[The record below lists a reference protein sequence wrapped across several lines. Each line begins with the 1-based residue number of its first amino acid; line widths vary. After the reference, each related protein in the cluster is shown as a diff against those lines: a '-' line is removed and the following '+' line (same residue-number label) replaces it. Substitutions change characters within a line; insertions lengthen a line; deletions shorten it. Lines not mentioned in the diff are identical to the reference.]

1 MKETGI
7 YGGSFNPIHKG
18 HVQLAETICQ
28 EGLVDEVWFL
38 VSPQN
43 PFKQDATDLMDEHVR
58 LSLAQIAVKGH
69 PRLKACDFEF
79 SLPRPSYTAHTL
91 AALREAYPERRF
103 TLIIGADNWQ
113 TFPFWK
119 SPEEILLHHRILIYP
134 RPGYPIDEADLPA
147 GAHLVDMP
155 LLDIS
160 STALRRCIAQ
170 GGDASYGL
178 DAAVWEEIRKKGYYQ
193 EGKKQA

>member
-18 HVQLAETICQ
+18 HVQLADTICQ
-28 EGLVDEVWFL
+28 EGWVDEVWFL

-43 PFKQDATDLMDEHVR
+43 PFKQEATDLIDEHAR
-58 LSLAQIAVKGH
+58 LSLAQLAVEGH

-79 SLPRPSYTAHTL
+79 HLPRPSYTAHTL
-91 AALREAYPERRF
+91 AALRETYPERKF

-119 SPEEILLHHRILIYP
+119 SPEDILLHHRILIYP

-147 GAHLVDMP
+147 GVQLVDTP

-160 STALRRCIAQ
+160 STVLRHCIAK

-178 DAAVWEEIRKKGYYQ
+178 APAVWDEIRRKGYYQ
-193 EGKKQA
+193 EEKK

>member
-28 EGLVDEVWFL
+28 EGWVDEVWFL

-43 PFKQDATDLMDEHVR
+43 PFKQDATDLMDEQVR
-58 LSLAQIAVKGH
+58 LSLAQIAVRNH

-91 AALREAYPERRF
+91 AALRKAYPERRF

-113 TFPFWK
+113 TFPLWK

-134 RPGYPIDEADLPA
+134 RSGYPIDEAALPA
-147 GAHLVDMP
+147 GVDSGGGQGA
-155 LLDIS
+155 DGKD
-160 STALRRCIAQ
+160 RRVPPV
-170 GGDASYGL
+170 GDGL
-178 DAAVWEEIRKKGYYQ
+178 QPSENIYEPSDGAAAGIPI
-193 EGKKQA
+193 

>member
-18 HVQLAETICQ
+18 HVQLADTICQ
-28 EGLVDEVWFL
+28 EGWVDEVWFL

-43 PFKQDATDLMDEHVR
+43 PFKQEATDLIDEHAR
-58 LSLAQIAVKGH
+58 LSLAQLAVEGH

-79 SLPRPSYTAHTL
+79 HLPRPSYTAHTL
-91 AALREAYPERRF
+91 AALREAYPERKF

-119 SPEEILLHHRILIYP
+119 SPEDILLHHRILIYP

-147 GAHLVDMP
+147 GVQLVDTP

-160 STALRRCIAQ
+160 STVLRHCIAK

-178 DAAVWEEIRKKGYYQ
+178 APAVWDEIRRKGYYQ
-193 EGKKQA
+193 EEKK

>member
-28 EGLVDEVWFL
+28 EGWVDEVWFL

-43 PFKQDATDLMDEHVR
+43 PFKQDATDLMDEQVR
-58 LSLAQIAVKGH
+58 LSLAQIAVRNH

-91 AALREAYPERRF
+91 AALRKAYPGRRF

-113 TFPFWK
+113 TFTLWK

-134 RPGYPIDEADLPA
+134 RSGYPIDEADLPA
-147 GAHLVDMP
+147 GVDLVDMP

-160 STALRRCIAQ
+160 STALRHCIAQ